1 MIKNKFNVIIQ
12 LVNKQKKKWRGRE
25 IFIFDISNPLT
36 LILMLAA
43 TVLLIFLAQE
53 VKKSFI
59 SAIVLFVYL
68 VLLIVHVAQIATIS
82 EEYRYMIS
90 TLSRCIAIDFVFIL
104 ITFLSYL
111 WVDDIEAKK
120 TGKKSIDNSLDWFW
134 KKV

>member
-1 MIKNKFNVIIQ
+1 M
-12 LVNKQKKKWRGRE
+12 
-25 IFIFDISNPLT
+25 FIFDISNPLT

-53 VKKSFI
+53 VKKSYVA
-59 SAIVLFVYL
+59 AIMLFAYL
-68 VLLIVHVAQIATIS
+68 VILIVHVAQIATLS
-82 EEYRYMIS
+82 EEFRYMIS

-104 ITFLSYL
+104 VTFFAYL

-120 TGKKSIDNSLDWFW
+120 EGKKSIDNSLDWFW